1 MSSDWYARRL
11 ARGRQA
17 PPQQYQ
23 APPPVYQQQ
32 QMRQPPPGYIPRPDP
47 HSVKT
52 TIENLWGQMLGWQ
65 GGKAHKIDPDPCP
78 QCGSNQYFSRT
89 GAEVRRGPPPAPH
102 CFSCGFNGMFDQGLA
117 SSWSA

>member
-1 MSSDWYARRL
+1 
-11 ARGRQA
+11 
-17 PPQQYQ
+17 
-23 APPPVYQQQ
+23 
-32 QMRQPPPGYIPRPDP
+32 MRQPPPGYIPRPDP